1 MKARL
6 SDAQKQLEMVKI
18 EKLAGEKETKML
30 KDRIKHYEAD
40 TDDLE
45 TVRRDLASA
54 QRELEHLRLAS
65 KYDTEERQKHV
76 DKIRS
81 QEDLTKQLELD
92 NRELAQKV
100 REGRNLLGGRGH
112 KVSFVK
118 ICNKFVIG
126 NILIPSMLWS
136 NFQIILVI
144 YLWICIFMVCR
155 LHTFI
160 WCTLYLGN
168 STICDQ
174 FLN

>member
-100 REGRNLLGGRGH
+100 GGSRGGGGSNQTTGVRQQGTRAEGSVNCQ
-112 KVSFVK
+112 V
-118 ICNKFVIG
+118 
-126 NILIPSMLWS
+126 
-136 NFQIILVI
+136 
-144 YLWICIFMVCR
+144 
-155 LHTFI
+155 
-160 WCTLYLGN
+160 
-168 STICDQ
+168 
-174 FLN
+174 